1 MTSPAT
7 SYRLGLAVA
16 VLTALFLLLGI
27 GALGIIGDGG
37 EDDRVYLGVLVV
49 LVVGTLLARFK
60 PRGMALALAATA
72 LTQVLATALAF
83 ALGVPDGASVLDVL
97 ALTVMYAGLF
107 ALSAWLFR
115 RSTDQRVGE
124 PVSSL

>member
-72 LTQVLATALAF
+72 LAQVLATALAF